1 MFILMGNEAIMLQ
14 LSPWADPCNMLF
26 MHCMPSVNCM
36 KEMVSWCSSRRIGYS
51 KYPRHQSPQGA
62 LNEADLQNLNID
74 HMNSITKNEVA
85 CRVTNTLIDTGQ

>member
-1 MFILMGNEAIMLQ
+1 MASKSAASMFRVLNPFGFLK
-14 LSPWADPCNMLF
+14 LS
-26 MHCMPSVNCM
+26 
-36 KEMVSWCSSRRIGYS
+36 
-51 KYPRHQSPQGA
+51 A